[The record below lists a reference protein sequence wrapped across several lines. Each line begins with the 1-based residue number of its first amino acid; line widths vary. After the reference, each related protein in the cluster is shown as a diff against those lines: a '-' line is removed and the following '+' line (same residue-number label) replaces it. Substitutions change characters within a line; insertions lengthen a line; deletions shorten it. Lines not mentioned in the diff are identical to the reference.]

1 MNYISHPAS
10 KHLDHMSRYLFINEW
25 DLEESLIENLSVFL
39 AVFSE
44 DKSAEVWVVDEAIDV
59 NLGIK
64 GTGDIYRWDTATSC
78 HVPTSLVM
86 SIISCSPG
94 FSPRAFIASRASWK
108 KRRIRRLILKEE
120 TFATTQ
126 NFVAPT

>member
-1 MNYISHPAS
+1 
-10 KHLDHMSRYLFINEW
+10 MSRYLFVNECH
-25 DLEESLIENLSVFL
+25 LEESLIENLSVFL

-64 GTGDIYRWDTATSC
+64 VASDIYRWDTATSC
-78 HVPTSLVM
+78 YVPTSLVM

-94 FSPRAFIASRASWK
+94 FRPRAFIASRASCVENN
-108 KRRIRRLILKEE
+108 IRSEDRLGGNI
-120 TFATTQ
+120 
-126 NFVAPT
+126 

>member
-1 MNYISHPAS
+1 
-10 KHLDHMSRYLFINEW
+10 MSRYLFVNECH
-25 DLEESLIENLSVFL
+25 LEESLIENLSVFL
-39 AVFSE
+39 PVFSE

-64 GTGDIYRWDTATSC
+64 GASDIYRWGIAAMY
-78 HVPTSLVM
+78 VPTSLVM

-94 FSPRAFIASRASWK
+94 FRPRAFIASRASWK
-108 KRRIRRLILKEE
+108 KRRLILKEE